1 MAEIGSPA
9 ELEYSYDSDTYI
21 VNDDT
26 GFELG
31 EISKK
36 QSEKLFDVIGDT
48 KPFYAEINELEMD
61 DDGNYT
67 CKIKVWYR

>member
-31 EISKK
+31 EISKAGR
-36 QSEKLFDVIGDT
+36 EVI
-48 KPFYAEINELEMD
+48 
-61 DDGNYT
+61 
-67 CKIKVWYR
+67 